1 MMLLKQTWKYLP
13 AQIVAPAVQFV
24 SVLVWAHILPVEEV
38 GRLTLFVAA
47 QDIMFSGVFM
57 WWSHFMLRYL
67 PRFTMEGGRRDFL
80 AAELFSVT
88 VSSCVTIILSFVLC
102 RFYFG
107 VEMASSLTLSAT
119 AFIFVRSLATY
130 FSERAR
136 SETRI
141 FLYTA
146 LQALFPTVGLVISVV
161 VSLWVAPR
169 ADYVLISLAGPQL
182 LGVVIAVA
190 IVDFGRRLAFPDREL
205 LGRALSFGLP
215 ITVGS
220 LMGVVALNAPRFIID
235 QMLGIAAAGMF
246 AVSYGLG
253 IRASSFAVML
263 VTAGAYPLA
272 VQKMEREGLE
282 AAYKQ
287 LSANMIL
294 VALTVSPVAC
304 GLIGINTSVIDSF
317 LPESMHEIAY
327 ILLPLSTL
335 CGLFRYLR
343 SHTTDQVFLIRSK
356 PRLVTMIAAADLLLA
371 TTLTVVGLHQFG
383 LWGAVLGPLITAVL
397 TWVTSLVI
405 ARTHFAF
412 PFPSWAIFRIVLAA
426 VSMMIVVLEMPVT
439 TSILLL
445 AAEVGAGALI
455 YIALLLL
462 FFPATFKSYLQKFIK
477 GQSLKGVNV

>member
-1 MMLLKQTWKYLP
+1 MLLKQTWKYLP
-13 AQIVAPAVQFV
+13 AQIISPAVQLI
-24 SVLVWAHILPVEEV
+24 SVLIWAHILPVEEV
-38 GRLTLFVAA
+38 GRVTLFVAT
-47 QDIMFSGVFM
+47 QDILFSGIFM

-67 PRFTMEGGRRDFL
+67 PRFTTEGTRSGFL

-88 VSSCVTIILSFVLC
+88 ASSIVAIILSLTLC

-107 VEMASSLTLSAT
+107 VQIASPLALSAT
-119 AFIFVRSLATY
+119 AFMFVRSLATY

-136 SETRI
+136 AETRI

-146 LQALFPTVGLVISVV
+146 LQALFPTIGLILSVV
-161 VSLWVAPR
+161 VSLWEAPR
-169 ADYVLISLAGPQL
+169 ADYVLISLAAPQF
-182 LGVVIAVA
+182 LGVMIAVA
-190 IVDFGRRLAFPDREL
+190 LLDFGRRLALPDREL
-205 LGRALSFGLP
+205 LGKALSFGLP
-215 ITVGS
+215 ITIGS

-235 QMLGIAAAGMF
+235 QMLGLAAAGIF

-253 IRASSFAVML
+253 VRASSFAVML

-317 LPESMHEIAY
+317 LPKSMHEVAY

-343 SHTTDQVFLIRSK
+343 SHTTDQVFLIRSR
-356 PRLVTMIAAADLLLA
+356 PRLVTMIAAVDLVLA

-397 TWVTSLVI
+397 TWATSLVI

-426 VSMMIVVLEMPVT
+426 VLMMIVVLEMPVT

-462 FFPATFKSYLQKFIK
+462 LFPATSKSYLQKFLK